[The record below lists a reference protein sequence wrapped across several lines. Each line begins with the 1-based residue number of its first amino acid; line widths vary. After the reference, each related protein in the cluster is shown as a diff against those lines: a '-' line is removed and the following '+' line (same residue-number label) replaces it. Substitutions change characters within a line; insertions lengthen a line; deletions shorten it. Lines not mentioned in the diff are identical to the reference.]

1 MQAILNSLW
10 WKPSRAGTTRL
21 EVSQALRW
29 VLLLCLAQTLMWGV
43 GLGWTRRAPELD
55 SAEQF
60 VWAFS
65 MESGYWKHPPLPS
78 WIMHGLL
85 NVFGPS
91 VSLPFVATQLCITL
105 ALALT
110 WKLGCEFMSP
120 RRSLIAMALTSL
132 VAYHNVGGDSF
143 NHNTVLLP
151 FQAATWLFF
160 YRSSRSGAWH
170 LWMLVGVFAGLSML
184 VKYVALLPLAGLLV
198 CFAVD
203 RELHNRRMFAGLTL
217 AVAVFGAVMLPHAL
231 WLKSSSYLPFH
242 YAQAVSQS
250 LPGLIATLRA
260 LVDFVLIQAL
270 RLLPFALGLWFV
282 LRQTAK
288 HAAKTEAARV
298 EAGLTDS
305 FKTSPRDI
313 RFLLIATVTPL
324 LITVLI
330 SLLTET
336 ELQSRWGANAFLLVG
351 WLAMAAL
358 PRLDT
363 PRMQR
368 TAVQVVLLAH
378 VLMCS
383 VVVLSKTVLADHLQ
397 IRSRAN
403 FPGAVLAQQAQA
415 TWAQHTDVPLRLV
428 VSDIWLGGN
437 MVAHSHVQEN
447 RRIAVL
453 IDGRHFKSPWVKEQA
468 VADCGALV
476 LDDQTDDAAGHA
488 KPDAALEALMAK
500 AALQGT
506 WLLPWNGARGGSG
519 TEASRSAMGKVKW
532 GILLPQNPAACLTR

>member
-1 MQAILNSLW
+1 MQAILNSFW
-10 WKPSRAGTTRL
+10 WKPTRMGTTSL

-29 VLLLCLAQTLMWGV
+29 VILLCLAQTLLW
-43 GLGWTRRAPELD
+43 GLGLGSTRRAPELD

-91 VSLPFVATQLCITL
+91 VTLPFVATQLCVTL
-105 ALALT
+105 ALGLT

-160 YRSSRSGAWH
+160 YRATRSGAWH
-170 LWMLVGVFAGLSML
+170 QWVLVGLFAGLSML

-198 CFAVD
+198 CFVVD
-203 RELHNRRMFAGLTL
+203 RKLHTRRMLAGLAL
-217 AVAVFGAVMLPHAL
+217 AVGVFASVMLPHAL

-260 LVDFVLIQAL
+260 LMDFVLIQAL

-288 HAAKTEAARV
+288 TEPACLANTAAQ
-298 EAGLTDS
+298 S

-313 RFLLIATVTPL
+313 RFLSIATVTPL

-330 SLLTET
+330 SLVTET

-368 TAVQVVLLAH
+368 TTVQVVLLAQ

-403 FPGAVLAQQAQA
+403 FPGEVLAQQAQA
-415 TWAQHTDVPLRLV
+415 TWAQHTSAPLRLV

-437 MVAHSHVQEN
+437 MVAHSEKHGD
-447 RRIAVL
+447 RRLAVL

-468 VADCGALV
+468 VQDCGALV
-476 LDDQTDDAAGHA
+476 MDDQTDDAAGHA
-488 KPDAALEALMAK
+488 KPDAALQALMAK
-500 AALQGT
+500 AASQGT

-519 TEASRSAMGKVKW
+519 NEASRSAVGKVKW
-532 GILLPQNPAACLTR
+532 GVLLPQNPAACLTR

>member
-21 EVSQALRW
+21 EVSQAWRW
-29 VLLLCLAQTLMWGV
+29 VLLLCLAQTLLW
-43 GLGWTRRAPELD
+43 GLGLGLTRRAPELD

-91 VSLPFVATQLCITL
+91 VTLPFVATQLCVTL
-105 ALALT
+105 ALALI

-160 YRSSRSGAWH
+160 YRATRSGAWH
-170 LWMLVGVFAGLSML
+170 QWMLVGLFAGLSML

-203 RELHNRRMFAGLTL
+203 RQLHNRRMFAGLAL
-217 AVAVFGAVMLPHAL
+217 AVGVLGAVMLPHAL
-231 WLKSSSYLPFH
+231 WLKSTSYLPFH

-250 LPGLIATLRA
+250 LPGLLATLRA

-282 LRQTAK
+282 LRHTAK
-288 HAAKTEAARV
+288 AEPERVGPLSAAA
-298 EAGLTDS
+298 
-305 FKTSPRDI
+305 FKTSARDV

-330 SLLTET
+330 GLVTET

-358 PRLDT
+358 PRQDT

-368 TAVQVVLLAH
+368 TTVQAVLLAQ

-383 VVVLSKTVLADHLQ
+383 VVVLSKTVLADRLQ

-403 FPGAVLAQQAQA
+403 FPGAVLAQQAQD
-415 TWAQHTDVPLRLV
+415 TWARHTTVPLRLV

-437 MVAHSHVQEN
+437 MVAHTRGQEN

-500 AALQGT
+500 ATSQGT
-506 WLLPWNGARGGSG
+506 WLLPWNGARGDV
-519 TEASRSAMGKVKW
+519 SRSAQGKVKW
-532 GILLPQNPAACLTR
+532 GILLPQNPSACLTR

>member
-1 MQAILNSLW
+1 MQAILNSFW
-10 WKPSRAGTTRL
+10 WKPTRAGTTSV
-21 EVSQALRW
+21 EVSQAWRW
-29 VLLLCLAQTLMWGV
+29 VLLLCMVQTLLW
-43 GLGWTRRAPELD
+43 GLGSGLTRLAPELD

-65 MESGYWKHPPLPS
+65 MESGYWKHPPVPS

-85 NVFGPS
+85 AVFGPS
-91 VSLPFVATQLCITL
+91 VALPSVATQFCVTL

-160 YRSSRSGAWH
+160 YRATRSGAWH
-170 LWMLVGVFAGLSML
+170 QWMMVGVFAGLSML
-184 VKYVALLPLAGLLV
+184 VKYVAVLPLAGLLV
-198 CFAVD
+198 CFALD
-203 RELHNRRMFAGLTL
+203 RRLHTRRMLTGLSL
-217 AVAVFGAVMLPHAL
+217 AVAVFAAVMLPHLL
-231 WLKSSSYLPFH
+231 WLESSSFMPFH
-242 YAQAVSQS
+242 YARAVSQS
-250 LPGLIATLRA
+250 LPGMMATLRA
-260 LVDFVLIQAL
+260 LLDFVFIQAL

-282 LRQTAK
+282 MRQ
-288 HAAKTEAARV
+288 AAQSKSSDLEVASVTGA
-298 EAGLTDS
+298 TPD
-305 FKTSPRDI
+305 FKTSARDI
-313 RFLLIATVTPL
+313 QFLLIATLTPL
-324 LITVLI
+324 VLTVLI
-330 SLLTET
+330 SLFTQT

-358 PRLDT
+358 PRRDT

-368 TAVQVVLLAH
+368 TTLQVVVLAQ

-383 VVVLSKTVLADHLQ
+383 TVVLSKTLLAEHFQ

-415 TWAQHTDVPLRLV
+415 TWAQHTTAPLRLV

-437 MVAHSHVQEN
+437 MVAHTHTDHKQ
-447 RRIAVL
+447 RLAVL

-468 VADCGALV
+468 VEDCGALV
-476 LDDQTDDAAGHA
+476 MDDQTDDAAGHA
-488 KPDAALEALMAK
+488 EPDPALEALMAK
-500 AALQGT
+500 ASSRGT
-506 WLLPWNGARGGSG
+506 WLLPWNGSKGDV
-519 TEASRSAMGKVKW
+519 SRPTQGKVTW
-532 GILLPQNPAACLTR
+532 GILLPQNPEACLTR

>member
-1 MQAILNSLW
+1 MQAILNSFW
-10 WKPSRAGTTRL
+10 WKPSRAGTTSL
-21 EVSQALRW
+21 EVSQAWRW
-29 VLLLCLAQTLMWGV
+29 IVLLCVAQTLLW
-43 GLGWTRRAPELD
+43 GLGLGLSRSAPELD

-85 NVFGPS
+85 IVFGPS
-91 VSLPFVATQLCITL
+91 VALPFVATQLCVTL

-160 YRSSRSGAWH
+160 YRATRSGAWH
-170 LWMLVGVFAGLSML
+170 QWVLVGLFAGLSML

-198 CFAVD
+198 CFAID
-203 RELHNRRMFAGLTL
+203 RQLHNRRKLAGLGL
-217 AVAVFGAVMLPHAL
+217 AMGVFAAVMLPHAL
-231 WLKSSSYLPFH
+231 WLNSTSYLPFH

-250 LPGLIATLRA
+250 LPGMLATLRA
-260 LVDFVLIQAL
+260 LLDFVLIQAV

-288 HAAKTEAARV
+288 PKPQGAANAHDA
-298 EAGLTDS
+298 

-324 LITVLI
+324 LLTVLI
-330 SLLTET
+330 SLATQT

-368 TAVQVVLLAH
+368 LTLRMVLLAQ

-383 VVVLSKTVLADHLQ
+383 VVVLSKTVLSDHLQ

-403 FPGAVLAQQAQA
+403 FPGAVLAQKAQA
-415 TWAQHTDVPLRLV
+415 TWAQHTSAPLRLV

-437 MVAHSHVQEN
+437 MVAHSDAHKN
-447 RRIAVL
+447 RRLAVL

-468 VADCGALV
+468 VLDCGALV

-488 KPDAALEALMAK
+488 QPDAALEALMAK
-500 AALQGT
+500 ATSKGT
-506 WLLPWNGARGGSG
+506 WLLPWNGARGDV
-519 TEASRSAMGKVKW
+519 TRSTQGKVTW
-532 GILLPQNPAACLTR
+532 GILLPQNPEACLTR

>member
-1 MQAILNSLW
+1 MQALFNSFW
-10 WKPSRAGTTRL
+10 WKPTRAGTTPL
-21 EVSQALRW
+21 EVSQAWRW
-29 VLLLCLAQTLMWGV
+29 VLLLCLAQTLLWGL

-85 NVFGPS
+85 SVFGPS
-91 VSLPFVATQLCITL
+91 VTLPFVATQLCVTL

-120 RRSLIAMALTSL
+120 SRSLIATALTSL

-160 YRSSRSGAWH
+160 YRATRSGAWH
-170 LWMLVGVFAGLSML
+170 QWMFVGLFAGLSML
-184 VKYVALLPLAGLLV
+184 VKYVALLPLAGLLM

-203 RELHNRRMFAGLTL
+203 RQLHNRRMLSGLALAIGVFA
-217 AVAVFGAVMLPHAL
+217 AVMLPHAL

-250 LPGLIATLRA
+250 LPGLLATLRA
-260 LVDFVLIQAL
+260 LVDFVLIQVL

-282 LRQTAK
+282 MRQTAK
-288 HAAKTEAARV
+288 AAPARPEAAS
-298 EAGLTDS
+298 AHT
-305 FKTSPRDI
+305 FKTSLRDV
-313 RFLLIATVTPL
+313 RFLLIATLTPL
-324 LITVLI
+324 VLTVLI
-330 SLLTET
+330 SLATET

-351 WLAMAAL
+351 WLAMAAW
-358 PRLDT
+358 PRRET
-363 PRMQR
+363 PEMQR
-368 TAVQVVLLAH
+368 LTVKVVLLAQ

-383 VVVLSKTVLADHLQ
+383 VVVLSKTALSDHLQ

-403 FPGAVLAQQAQA
+403 FPGEVLAQQAQA
-415 TWAQHTDVPLRLV
+415 TWALHTGAPLRLV

-437 MVAHSHVQEN
+437 MVAHTQVQEN
-447 RRIAVL
+447 RRLAVL

-500 AALQGT
+500 ATLQGT
-506 WLLPWNGARGGSG
+506 WLLPWNGARGGSD
-519 TEASRSAMGKVKW
+519 TEASRSAQGKVKW
-532 GILLPQNPAACLTR
+532 GILLPQNPEACLTR

>member
-1 MQAILNSLW
+1 MQAVINSFW
-10 WKPSRAGTTRL
+10 WKPTRTGTTSL

-29 VLLLCLAQTLMWGV
+29 VLFLCLAQTLLWGL

-91 VSLPFVATQLCITL
+91 VTLPFVATQLCVTL

-160 YRSSRSGAWH
+160 YRATRSGAWH
-170 LWMLVGVFAGLSML
+170 QWVLVGVFAGLSML
-184 VKYVALLPLAGLLV
+184 VKYVALLPLTGLLV

-203 RELHNRRMFAGLTL
+203 SKLHNRRTFAGLGL
-217 AVAVFGAVMLPHAL
+217 AFGVFGAVMLPHAL
-231 WLKSSSYLPFH
+231 WLKSSSFLPFH

-250 LPGLIATLRA
+250 LPGFLATLRA
-260 LVDFVLIQAL
+260 LMDFVLIQAL
-270 RLLPFALGLWFV
+270 RLSPFALGLWFV
-282 LRQTAK
+282 LRRTAK
-288 HAAKTEAARV
+288 AEPVRLEAAP
-298 EAGLTDS
+298 ANS
-305 FKTSPRDI
+305 FKASPRDI

-324 LITVLI
+324 LLTVLI
-330 SLLTET
+330 SLVTET

-368 TAVQVVLLAH
+368 TTVQVVVLAQM
-378 VLMCS
+378 LMCS

-403 FPGAVLAQQAQA
+403 FPGEVLAQQAQA
-415 TWAQHTDVPLRLV
+415 TWAQHTTAPLRLV

-437 MVAHSHVQEN
+437 MVAHTHVQEN

-468 VADCGALV
+468 VEDCGALV

-500 AALQGT
+500 ATSRGT

-519 TEASRSAMGKVKW
+519 NEASRSAAGKVKW
-532 GILLPQNPAACLTR
+532 GILLPQNPEVCLTR

>member
-1 MQAILNSLW
+1 MQAILNSFW
-10 WKPSRAGTTRL
+10 WKPSRAGTTCL
-21 EVSQALRW
+21 EVSQAWRW
-29 VLLLCLAQTLMWGV
+29 VVLLCLAQTLLW
-43 GLGWTRRAPELD
+43 GLGLGLSRSAPELD

-91 VSLPFVATQLCITL
+91 VALPFVATQLCVTL
-105 ALALT
+105 ALALI

-143 NHNTVLLP
+143 NHNSVLLP

-160 YRSSRSGAWH
+160 YRATRSGAWH
-170 LWMLVGVFAGLSML
+170 QWVLVGLFAGLSML

-198 CFAVD
+198 CFAAD
-203 RELHNRRMFAGLTL
+203 RQLHTRRSLAGLAL
-217 AVAVFGAVMLPHAL
+217 AIVVFATVMLPHAL
-231 WLKSSSYLPFH
+231 WLRSTSYLPFH

-250 LPGLIATLRA
+250 LPGLLATLRA
-260 LVDFVLIQAL
+260 LVDFVLIQVM
-270 RLLPFALGLWFV
+270 RLLPFALGMWFAM
-282 LRQTAK
+282 RQTAK
-288 HAAKTEAARV
+288 ADAAPCQAAPV
-298 EAGLTDS
+298 NS

-313 RFLLIATVTPL
+313 RFLLIATLTPL
-324 LITVLI
+324 LLTVLI
-330 SLLTET
+330 SLVTET

-368 TAVQVVLLAH
+368 TTVHVVLLAQ
-378 VLMCS
+378 VSMCS
-383 VVVLSKTVLADHLQ
+383 VVVLSKTLLSDHLQ

-403 FPGAVLAQQAQA
+403 FPGAVLAEQAQA
-415 TWAQHTDVPLRLV
+415 TWARHTSVPLRLV

-437 MVAHSHVQEN
+437 LVAHSD
-447 RRIAVL
+447 RRLAVL

-500 AALQGT
+500 ATLQGT
-506 WLLPWNGARGGSG
+506 WLLPWNGARGD
-519 TEASRSAMGKVKW
+519 ASRSAMGKVKW
-532 GILLPQNPAACLTR
+532 GILLPQNPAACLPR

>member
-1 MQAILNSLW
+1 MQAILNSFW
-10 WKPSRAGTTRL
+10 WKPARAGTTPL
-21 EVSQALRW
+21 EVSLALRW
-29 VLLLCLAQTLMWGV
+29 VLFLCLAQTLLW
-43 GLGWTRRAPELD
+43 GLGSGLSRLAPELD

-65 MESGYWKHPPLPS
+65 MENGYWKHPPLPS

-85 NVFGPS
+85 MVFGPS
-91 VSLPFVATQLCITL
+91 VALPFVATQLCVTL

-160 YRSSRSGAWH
+160 YRATRSGAWH
-170 LWMLVGVFAGLSML
+170 QWMWVGLFAGLSML

-198 CFAVD
+198 CFALD
-203 RELHNRRMFAGLTL
+203 RQLHNRRMLTGLGL
-217 AVAVFGAVMLPHAL
+217 AMAVFAVVMLPHLL
-231 WLKSSSYLPFH
+231 WLESSSFLPFH
-242 YAQAVSQS
+242 YARAVSQS
-250 LPGLIATLRA
+250 LPGMLATLRA
-260 LVDFVLIQAL
+260 LLDFVFIQAL

-282 LRQTAK
+282 MRQ
-288 HAAKTEAARV
+288 AAKSKTSNVEVAANS
-298 EAGLTDS
+298 AAAPD

-313 RFLLIATVTPL
+313 QFLLIATLTPL
-324 LITVLI
+324 ALTVLI
-330 SLLTET
+330 SLLTQT

-358 PRLDT
+358 PRRDT
-363 PRMQR
+363 ATMQR
-368 TAVQVVLLAH
+368 TTLQVVVLAQ

-383 VVVLSKTVLADHLQ
+383 TVVVSKTLLADHLQ

-403 FPGAVLAQQAQA
+403 FPGAVLAAQAQA
-415 TWAQHTDVPLRLV
+415 TWAQHTAVPLRLV

-437 MVAHSHVQEN
+437 MVAHSPMQGN
-447 RRIAVL
+447 RRLAVL

-468 VADCGALV
+468 VEDCGALV
-476 LDDQTDDAAGHA
+476 MDDQTDDAAGHA
-488 KPDAALEALMAK
+488 QPDPALEALMAK
-500 AALQGT
+500 ASSRGT
-506 WLLPWNGARGGSG
+506 WLLPWNGSKGD
-519 TEASRSAMGKVKW
+519 TSRSTQGKVTW
-532 GILLPQNPAACLTR
+532 GILLPHNPEACLTR